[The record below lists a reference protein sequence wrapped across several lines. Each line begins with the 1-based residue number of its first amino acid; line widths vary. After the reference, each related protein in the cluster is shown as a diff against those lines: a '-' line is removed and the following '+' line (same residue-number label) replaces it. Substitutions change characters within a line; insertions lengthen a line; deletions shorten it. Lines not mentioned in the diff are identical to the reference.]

1 MDWETVMA
9 GATDMGTTGTGTTG
23 MGGDRAALQA
33 LESYWRELRGARRL
47 PVRTEVEPARIDAIL
62 HNCFIL
68 EHVAPGIARI
78 RVAGQ
83 ALAAITGHDLRGM
96 PISALFDVGSRLA
109 LQGWLGQVF
118 QGPALVELPLRQSGG
133 FMRPGRT
140 GRMLILPLLGAEGA
154 VTRAI
159 GAVVAD
165 GPLAARP
172 VAIDAAEPVRCEQ
185 IGQVAA
191 TPLTVVTGGLRTAKP
206 ARGGLRLVVSNG

>member
-1 MDWETVMA
+1 MA
-9 GATDMGTTGTGTTG
+9 GVTG
-23 MGGDRAALQA
+23 MGTAGSGGTGDDRKALQA
-33 LESYWRELRGARRL
+33 LEAYWRELRGARRL
-47 PVRTEVEPARIDAIL
+47 PIRTEVEPARIDAIL
-62 HNCFIL
+62 HHCFIL

-83 ALAAITGHDLRGM
+83 ALAAVTGHDLRGL
-96 PISALFDVGSRLA
+96 PISAIFDVPSRLA

-133 FMRPGRT
+133 LIRAGRS
-140 GRMLILPLLGAEGA
+140 GRMLMLPLLGAEGA

-165 GPLAARP
+165 GPFAARP
-172 VAIDAAEPVRCEQ
+172 IAIDDAEAVRCEQ
-185 IGQVAA
+185 IGEVTA
-191 TPLTVVTGGLRTAKP
+191 TPLSVVTGGLKAAKP

>member
-1 MDWETVMA
+1 MTGGTET
-9 GATDMGTTGTGTTG
+9 GEMGT
-23 MGGDRAALQA
+23 DRKALQE
-33 LESYWRELRGARRL
+33 LEAYWRELRGARRL

-83 ALAAITGHDLRGM
+83 ALAAVTGHDLRGM
-96 PISALFDVGSRLA
+96 PLSAIFDVPSRVA
-109 LQGWLGQVF
+109 LQDWLGRVF
-118 QGPALVELPLRQSGG
+118 QSPAVVELPLRQTGG

-165 GPLAARP
+165 GPFAARP
-172 VAIDAAEPVRCEQ
+172 IAIDMAEPVRCEE
-185 IGQVAA
+185 IGQVGS
-191 TPLTVVTGGLRTAKP
+191 TPLRVVQGSLKTAKP